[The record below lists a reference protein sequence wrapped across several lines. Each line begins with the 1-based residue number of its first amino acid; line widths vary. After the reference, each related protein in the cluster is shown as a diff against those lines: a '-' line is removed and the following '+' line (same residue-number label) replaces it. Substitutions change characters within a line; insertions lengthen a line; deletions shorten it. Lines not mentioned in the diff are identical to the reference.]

1 MAIFK
6 KISDILYRR
15 QKLLEAMAIFL
26 LLCTVAIR
34 FDAGGLKMAWTNYPT
49 VALILALITVLI
61 AITWL
66 KIERR
71 KTQQLI
77 SNLKNKS
84 YNASLL
90 DDKLNELSLRQ
101 REVLDL
107 IMQGRSNKEITS
119 ILTIEHSTLKTH
131 INSIYKILGISN
143 RKEAQLIAKQM
154 SK

>member
-154 SK
+154 NK